1 MVIRLNLIVYPIVC
15 YRCQTHCIRFN
26 SSSEIGEKAIGK
38 ILEIK
43 EQEPG
48 DNEYAL
54 FLQID
59 GVQGNQYT
67 YDLSFLDLEQA
78 RSDDKRVEFGNLTV
92 IIASKDLDKFNNA
105 KLELSDDPTAPGL
118 TMDNPNTPS
127 PEIFGNPDE
136 MPELTG
142 ELAEKVQT
150 VLESQINP
158 AIASHGGVAQLVGVE
173 GQDIYLKLGGGC
185 QGCGMAQ
192 VTLTQGIETSLRDA
206 IPEIGNIIDATDHA
220 SGDNPYFESA
230 KK

>member
-1 MVIRLNLIVYPIVC
+1 M
-15 YRCQTHCIRFN
+15 TDFKFD
-26 SSSEIGEKAIGK
+26 IGEKAIAK

-48 DNEYAL
+48 DNDYAL

-78 RSDDKRVEFGNLTV
+78 RSDDKRLEFDELVV

-105 KLELSDDPTAPGL
+105 KLELSDDPAGPGL

-127 PEIFGNPDE
+127 PAIFGNPDE

-192 VTLTQGIETSLRDA
+192 VTLTQGIETSLREA

>member
-1 MVIRLNLIVYPIVC
+1 M
-15 YRCQTHCIRFN
+15 TDEFKFN
-26 SSSEIGEKAIGK
+26 IGDTAVAK
-38 ILEIK
+38 ILELR

-48 DNEYAL
+48 EKDYAL

-67 YDLSFLDLEQA
+67 YDLSFLDLDQA
-78 RSDDKRVEFGNLTV
+78 RPDDKRIEFGELSV
-92 IIASKDLDKFNNA
+92 VIASKDVDNFNGASLDM
-105 KLELSDDPTAPGL
+105 SDDPDAPGL

-127 PEIFGNPDE
+127 PAMFGNPED

-158 AIASHGGVAQLVGVE
+158 AIASHGGQASLVGVE
-173 GQDIYLKLGGGC
+173 GQDVYLRLGGGC

-192 VTLTQGIETSLRDA
+192 VTLTQGIEKALRDA
-206 IPEIGNIIDATDHA
+206 VPELSLIHI
-220 SGDNPYFESA
+220 
-230 KK
+230 

>member
-1 MVIRLNLIVYPIVC
+1 M
-15 YRCQTHCIRFN
+15 TDFKFD
-26 SSSEIGEKAIGK
+26 IGEKAIAK

-48 DNEYAL
+48 DNDYAL

-78 RSDDKRVEFGNLTV
+78 RSDDKRLEFDELVV

-105 KLELSDDPTAPGL
+105 KLELSDDPAAPGL

-173 GQDIYLKLGGGC
+173 GKDIYLKLGGGC

-192 VTLTQGIETSLRDA
+192 VTLTQGIETSLREA

>member
-1 MVIRLNLIVYPIVC
+1 MIDK
-15 YRCQTHCIRFN
+15 FKFD
-26 SSSEIGEKAIGK
+26 IGDKAIDK

-43 EQEPG
+43 AQEPG

-78 RSDDKRVEFGNLTV
+78 RSDDKRVEFGSLTV

-118 TMDNPNTPS
+118 TIDNPNTPS

-173 GQDIYLKLGGGC
+173 GQDVYLKLGGGC

>member
-1 MVIRLNLIVYPIVC
+1 M
-15 YRCQTHCIRFN
+15 TDFKFD
-26 SSSEIGEKAIGK
+26 IGEKAIDK

-48 DNEYAL
+48 DNDYAL

-78 RSDDKRVEFGNLTV
+78 RSDDKRLEFGDLVV
-92 IIASKDLDKFNNA
+92 IIASKDLDNFNNS
-105 KLELSDDPTAPGL
+105 KLELSDDPAAPGL

>member
-1 MVIRLNLIVYPIVC
+1 M
-15 YRCQTHCIRFN
+15 TDFKFD
-26 SSSEIGEKAIGK
+26 IGEKAIVK

-48 DNEYAL
+48 DNDYAL

-78 RSDDKRVEFGNLTV
+78 RSDDKRLEFGDLVV
-92 IIASKDLDKFNNA
+92 IIASKDLDKFNNS
-105 KLELSDDPTAPGL
+105 KLELSDDPAAPGL

-192 VTLTQGIETSLRDA
+192 VTLTQGIETSLREA

>member
-1 MVIRLNLIVYPIVC
+1 M
-15 YRCQTHCIRFN
+15 TDFKFD
-26 SSSEIGEKAIGK
+26 IGEKAIDK

-48 DNEYAL
+48 DNDYAL

-78 RSDDKRVEFGNLTV
+78 RSDDKRLEFGDLVV
-92 IIASKDLDKFNNA
+92 IIASKDLDNFNNS
-105 KLELSDDPTAPGL
+105 KLELSDDPAAPGL

-127 PEIFGNPDE
+127 PEIFGNPDD

-192 VTLTQGIETSLRDA
+192 VTLTQGIETSLREA

>member
-1 MVIRLNLIVYPIVC
+1 M
-15 YRCQTHCIRFN
+15 TDKFKFD
-26 SSSEIGEKAIGK
+26 IGEQAIGK

-67 YDLSFLDLEQA
+67 YDLSFLDLEHA
-78 RSDDKRVEFGNLTV
+78 KSDDKRVEFGNLTV

-118 TMDNPNTPS
+118 NMDNPNTPS

>member
-1 MVIRLNLIVYPIVC
+1 M
-15 YRCQTHCIRFN
+15 TDKFKFD
-26 SSSEIGEKAIGK
+26 IGEQAIDK

-78 RSDDKRVEFGNLTV
+78 RSDDKRLEFGSLTV

-105 KLELSDDPTAPGL
+105 KLELSDDPAAPGL

-173 GQDIYLKLGGGC
+173 GQDVYLKLGGGC

-192 VTLTQGIETSLRDA
+192 VTLTQGIETSLRD
-206 IPEIGNIIDATDHA
+206 HA
-220 SGDNPYFESA
+220 SGDNPYFESS

>member
-1 MVIRLNLIVYPIVC
+1 M
-15 YRCQTHCIRFN
+15 TDKFKFD
-26 SSSEIGEKAIGK
+26 IGEQAIDK

-78 RSDDKRVEFGNLTV
+78 RSDDKRLEFGELVV
-92 IIASKDLDKFNNA
+92 IIASKDLDKFDNS
-105 KLELSDDPTAPGL
+105 KLELSDDPAAPGL

-192 VTLTQGIETSLRDA
+192 VTLTQGIETSLREA

>member
-1 MVIRLNLIVYPIVC
+1 MTDESKLN
-15 YRCQTHCIRFN
+15 
-26 SSSEIGEKAIGK
+26 IGDTAVGK
-38 ILEIK
+38 ILELR

-48 DNEYAL
+48 EKDYAL

-67 YDLSFLDLEQA
+67 YDLSFLDLDQA
-78 RSDDKRVEFGNLTV
+78 RPDDKRIEFGELSV
-92 IIASKDLDKFNNA
+92 VIASKDVDNFNGASLDM
-105 KLELSDDPTAPGL
+105 SDDPDAPGL

-127 PEIFGNPDE
+127 PAMFGNPED

-158 AIASHGGVAQLVGVE
+158 AIASHGGQASLVGVE
-173 GQDIYLKLGGGC
+173 GQDVYLRLGGGC

-192 VTLTQGIETSLRDA
+192 VTLTQGIETVSYTHLPLPT
-206 IPEIGNIIDATDHA
+206 IY
-220 SGDNPYFESA
+220 SV
-230 KK
+230 

>member
-1 MVIRLNLIVYPIVC
+1 M
-15 YRCQTHCIRFN
+15 TDKFKFD
-26 SSSEIGEKAIGK
+26 IGEKAIEK
-38 ILEIK
+38 VLEIK

-67 YDLSFLDLEQA
+67 YDLSFLDLDQA
-78 RSDDKRVEFGNLTV
+78 RTDDKRVEFGDLTV

-105 KLELSDDPTAPGL
+105 KLELSDDPTSPGL

-127 PEIFGNPDE
+127 PEIFGNPDD

-150 VLESQINP
+150 ILESQINP

-173 GQDIYLKLGGGC
+173 GKDVYLKLGGGC

-220 SGDNPYFESA
+220 SGDNPYFESS

>member
-1 MVIRLNLIVYPIVC
+1 M
-15 YRCQTHCIRFN
+15 TDKFKFD
-26 SSSEIGEKAIGK
+26 IGEQAIDK

-78 RSDDKRVEFGNLTV
+78 RSDDKRLEFGSLTV

-105 KLELSDDPTAPGL
+105 KLELSDDPAAPGL

-173 GQDIYLKLGGGC
+173 GQDVYLKLGGGC

-220 SGDNPYFESA
+220 S
-230 KK
+230 

>member
-1 MVIRLNLIVYPIVC
+1 M
-15 YRCQTHCIRFN
+15 TDKFKFD
-26 SSSEIGEKAIGK
+26 IGAEAVSK

-78 RSDDKRVEFGNLTV
+78 RSDDTRIDFGELTV

-105 KLELSDDPTAPGL
+105 KLELSDDPASPGL

-127 PEIFGNPDE
+127 PEIFGNPEDL
-136 MPELTG
+136 PELTG
-142 ELAEKVQT
+142 ELAEKVKT
-150 VLESQINP
+150 VLETQINP

-192 VTLTQGIETSLRDA
+192 VTLTQGIETSLRQA

-220 SGDNPYFESA
+220 SGNNPYFEAS

>member
-1 MVIRLNLIVYPIVC
+1 M
-15 YRCQTHCIRFN
+15 TDFKFD
-26 SSSEIGEKAIGK
+26 IGEKAIAK

-48 DNEYAL
+48 DNDYAL

-78 RSDDKRVEFGNLTV
+78 RSDDKRLEFEDLVV
-92 IIASKDLDKFNNA
+92 IIASKDLDKFNNSR
-105 KLELSDDPTAPGL
+105 LELSDDPAAPGL

>member
-1 MVIRLNLIVYPIVC
+1 M
-15 YRCQTHCIRFN
+15 TDKFKFD
-26 SSSEIGEKAIGK
+26 IGDKAIDK

-43 EQEPG
+43 AQEPG

-78 RSDDKRVEFGNLTV
+78 RSDDKRVEFGSLIV

-173 GQDIYLKLGGGC
+173 GQDVYLKLGGGC

>member
-1 MVIRLNLIVYPIVC
+1 M
-15 YRCQTHCIRFN
+15 TDKFKFD
-26 SSSEIGEKAIGK
+26 IGDKAIDK

-43 EQEPG
+43 AQEPG

-78 RSDDKRVEFGNLTV
+78 RSDDKRVEFGSLTV

-173 GQDIYLKLGGGC
+173 GQDVYLKLGGGC

-206 IPEIGNIIDATDHA
+206 IPEIGNIIDATDPVSYTHLTLPTKA
-220 SGDNPYFESA
+220 
-230 KK
+230 

>member
-1 MVIRLNLIVYPIVC
+1 M
-15 YRCQTHCIRFN
+15 TDFKFD
-26 SSSEIGEKAIGK
+26 IGEKAIDK

-48 DNEYAL
+48 DNDYAL

-78 RSDDKRVEFGNLTV
+78 RSDDKRLEFGELVV
-92 IIASKDLDKFNNA
+92 IIASKDLDKFDNS
-105 KLELSDDPTAPGL
+105 KLELSDDPAAPGL

-192 VTLTQGIETSLRDA
+192 VTLTQGIETSLREA

>member
-1 MVIRLNLIVYPIVC
+1 M
-15 YRCQTHCIRFN
+15 TDEFKFN
-26 SSSEIGEKAIGK
+26 IGDTAVAK
-38 ILEIK
+38 ILELR

-48 DNEYAL
+48 EKDYAL

-67 YDLSFLDLEQA
+67 YDLSFLDLDQA
-78 RSDDKRVEFGNLTV
+78 RPDDKRIEFGELSV
-92 IIASKDLDKFNNA
+92 VIASKDVDNFNGASLDM
-105 KLELSDDPTAPGL
+105 SDDPDAPGL

-127 PEIFGNPDE
+127 PAMFGNPED

-158 AIASHGGVAQLVGVE
+158 AIASHGGQASLVGVE
-173 GQDIYLKLGGGC
+173 GQDIYLRLGWGC

-192 VTLTQGIETSLRDA
+192 GTLTQGIEASLREA
-206 IPEIGNIIDATDHA
+206 VPEIGNIIDATDHA
-220 SGDNPYFESA
+220 AGENPYFASH
-230 KK
+230 

>member
-1 MVIRLNLIVYPIVC
+1 M
-15 YRCQTHCIRFN
+15 TDEFKFN
-26 SSSEIGEKAIGK
+26 IGDTAVGK
-38 ILEIK
+38 ILELR

-48 DNEYAL
+48 EKDYAL

-59 GVQGNQYT
+59 VDNFNGA
-67 YDLSFLDLEQA
+67 SLDM
-78 RSDDKRVEFGNLTV
+78 
-92 IIASKDLDKFNNA
+92 
-105 KLELSDDPTAPGL
+105 SDDPDAPGL

-127 PEIFGNPDE
+127 PAMFGNPED

-158 AIASHGGVAQLVGVE
+158 AIASHGGQASLVGVE
-173 GQDIYLKLGGGC
+173 GQDVYLRLGGGC

-192 VTLTQGIETSLRDA
+192 VTLTQGIEKALRDA
-206 IPEIGNIIDATDHA
+206 VPEIGNIIDATDHA
-220 SGDNPYFESA
+220 SGSNPYFESS

>member
-1 MVIRLNLIVYPIVC
+1 M
-15 YRCQTHCIRFN
+15 TDFKFD
-26 SSSEIGEKAIGK
+26 IGEKAIAK

-48 DNEYAL
+48 DNDYAL

-78 RSDDKRVEFGNLTV
+78 RSDDKRLEFGELVV
-92 IIASKDLDKFNNA
+92 IIASKDLDKFDNS
-105 KLELSDDPTAPGL
+105 KLELSDDPAAPGL

-192 VTLTQGIETSLRDA
+192 VTLTQGIETSLREA

>member
-1 MVIRLNLIVYPIVC
+1 M
-15 YRCQTHCIRFN
+15 TDFKFD
-26 SSSEIGEKAIGK
+26 IGEKAIAK

-48 DNEYAL
+48 DNDYAL

-78 RSDDKRVEFGNLTV
+78 RSDDKRLEFDELVV

-105 KLELSDDPTAPGL
+105 KLELSDDPAAPGL

-173 GQDIYLKLGGGC
+173 GKDIYLKLGGGC

-192 VTLTQGIETSLRDA
+192 VTLTQGIETSLREA

-220 SGDNPYFESA
+220 SGDNPYFESCLLYTSDA
-230 KK
+230 ADE